1 MIHFLCITVQQKGAD
16 VDKDWRAFLDWADS
30 ETMTR
35 YQLRGYGETPGEAAD
50 DAWQKYKTDRD
61 FFVDSSWEWKDE

>member
-1 MIHFLCITVQQKGAD
+1 MIHFLNITITQKGAD
-16 VDKDWRAFLDWADS
+16 VDKDWRAFLDWVDS

-50 DAWQKYKTDRD
+50 DAWQRYNTDRD
-61 FFVDSSWEWKDE
+61 FFADDSWEVGR